1 MVFVPKDGN
10 DCEAMVGSS
19 VADNDYALLDPK
31 KETNGFMMTPKSEG
45 DSSFRIQI
53 NCDKEKK
60 TPEYDV
66 NSNGLT
72 VTSRDGCGVI
82 NEAARVFF
90 NNKVVFSLVFMAVG
104 LVFAIFGGW
113 KWDKL
118 LMFVGFFAGFS
129 AVFFLFWAFVE
140 YEQSTKSYVIISI
153 VAVIIG
159 AILAYV
165 CKLFDFVSYFT
176 LGFFGGFFL
185 CKFLFATFPNSA
197 MEDWVVTLITY
208 VVAVIAGGIC
218 IFAGKYFMVIITS
231 AIGAL
236 LFWYN
241 FGFLINVLPN
251 MFDFIEQFKT
261 YGKLNALNITFLAL
275 AGVTTVGCMVLQY
288 KLIARDKAKKKAS
301 EMDQKFEN
309 LI

>member
-1 MVFVPKDGN
+1 V
-10 DCEAMVGSS
+10 
-19 VADNDYALLDPK
+19 
-31 KETNGFMMTPKSEG
+31 TPKNESNP
-45 DSSFRIQI
+45 FRIEI

-60 TPEYDV
+60 TPEYLIKA
-66 NSNGLT
+66 SGLT
-72 VTSRDGCGVI
+72 INTKDGCGYI

-90 NNKVVFSLVFMAVG
+90 NNKIVFSLVFMAVG
-104 LVFAIFGGW
+104 IIFMVFGGW

-153 VAVIIG
+153 VAIVIG
-159 AILAYV
+159 AILGYV

-185 CKFLFATFPNSA
+185 SKFLFATFPNSA
-197 MEDWVVTLITY
+197 MADWVVTLITY
-208 VVAVIAGGIC
+208 IVAAVAGVIC
-218 IFAGKYFMVIITS
+218 IFAGKYFMVIIT
-231 AIGAL
+231 AVIGSL

-241 FGFLINVLPN
+241 FGFLIGVLPN
-251 MFDFIEQFKT
+251 MFDFIEKFKT
-261 YGKLNALNITFLAL
+261 YGKFNALNITFLAL
-275 AGVTTVGCMVLQY
+275 AGVSAVGFMVLQY
-288 KLIARDKAKKKAS
+288 KLIARDKKNKRIS
-301 EMDQKFEN
+301 EDQKFEN

>member
-1 MVFVPKDGN
+1 MIFIPTDGSE
-10 DCEAMVGSS
+10 CKTLVGSAVS
-19 VADNDYALLDPK
+19 DNNYSLLDPK
-31 KETNGFMMTPKSEG
+31 QVTEGFMLTPKSGETPP
-45 DSSFRIQI
+45 FQIQI

-60 TPEYDV
+60 TPEYTL
-66 NSNGLT
+66 NATGMSIS
-72 VTSRDGCGVI
+72 SRNGCGLI

-90 NNKVVFSLVFMAVG
+90 KNKILFSLVFMAVG
-104 LVFAIFGGW
+104 IVFMVFGGW
-113 KWDKL
+113 KWDSL

-140 YEQSTKSYVIISI
+140 YEQSTKSYIIISV

-197 MEDWVVTLITY
+197 MDEWVVTLITY
-208 VVAVIAGGIC
+208 VVAVIAGGLC

-231 AIGAL
+231 AIGSL

-251 MFDFIEQFKT
+251 MFDFIDQFKT
-261 YGKLNALNITFLAL
+261 YGQLNALNITFLAL
-275 AGVTTVGCMVLQY
+275 AGVTTVGFMVLQY
-288 KLIARDKAKKKAS
+288 KLIARDNKNKKIK
-301 EMDQKFEN
+301 EDQKYEN